1 MNFFLQIL
9 SSIKNI
15 KKIQMKPNYAFKTAL
30 FLLIATA
37 LFSCSTSKKY
47 FTPEVR
53 AKIERAGVP
62 LEKLQF
68 YVDRNVQLTRE
79 VPTTET
85 EIKKGSVKVI
95 NGKTVKVINL
105 SKDTKGIC
113 TKSLND
119 KVLVSFED
127 GSQDFLTFGKTKLA
141 NAKDPYRILAFE
153 WLNDHEGVIKYEG
166 HAYHI
171 TQGEDASLKIKS
183 KFVRQANKILER
195 KMKGNEIKS

>member
-1 MNFFLQIL
+1 
-9 SSIKNI
+9 
-15 KKIQMKPNYAFKTAL
+15 MKPNYAFKTAL
-30 FLLIATA
+30 FLFIATA

-47 FTPEVR
+47 FTPDVR

-68 YVDRNVQLTRE
+68 YVDRDVQLTRE

-95 NGKTVKVINL
+95 DGKTVKVINL

-113 TKSLND
+113 TKSVND

-127 GSQDFLTFGKTKLA
+127 GSQDFLTFGKNKL
-141 NAKDPYRILAFE
+141 DIE
-153 WLNDHEGVIKYEG
+153 KY
-166 HAYHI
+166 H
-171 TQGEDASLKIKS
+171 
-183 KFVRQANKILER
+183 
-195 KMKGNEIKS
+195 